1 MCCYSTAS
9 VTAPLEAEVTNR
21 AYLASTPEG
30 WFGCSPC
37 YGISGRYLF
46 LDLTQKHQYHTN
58 PHDPWELIWVRFDGV
73 QAKEYF
79 DMLGGMDDPIFRTG
93 DPERMKKHFADLF
106 ELFQNRPAGMELSA
120 SCILTNILTDMALGN
135 IDRITTRLSNPRLG
149 YPSEIQTAVSYIES
163 HYSCPLKV
171 EDIANHVHLSP
182 YYFSRLFRK
191 TTGCTVMEYIMK
203 HRVQE
208 AKRLLA
214 DPSHE
219 IGTVAELV
227 GFCNHSYFVKL
238 FARHVGVSPSRYR
251 QSIR

>member
-1 MCCYSTAS
+1 MHPYEHSDRHGAWQHRPDHDAA
-9 VTAPLEAEVTNR
+9 VE
-21 AYLASTPEG
+21 STPLV
-30 WFGCSPC
+30 P
-37 YGISGRYLF
+37 
-46 LDLTQKHQYHTN
+46 N
-58 PHDPWELIWVRFDGV
+58 
-73 QAKEYF
+73 
-79 DMLGGMDDPIFRTG
+79 
-93 DPERMKKHFADLF
+93 
-106 ELFQNRPAGMELSA
+106 
-120 SCILTNILTDMALGN
+120 
-135 IDRITTRLSNPRLG
+135 
-149 YPSEIQTAVSYIES
+149 EIQSAVSYIES

-227 GFCNHSYFVKL
+227 GFCNHSYFAKL